1 MSRGLRAALLDFIV
15 MLHKFFQW
23 VYRVRRPGSNPLYR
37 KIEGRSKERDLIQ
50 YFHQFGDYDTANSQ
64 RSRWLLK
71 GISKVVSFIL
81 ILALA
86 IWFAYES
93 YHGLLIYD

>member
-1 MSRGLRAALLDFIV
+1 

-23 VYRVRRPGSNPLYR
+23 RYRRNRPGSNPLYR
-37 KIEGRSKERDLIQ
+37 KIEKRSRERDLIH
-50 YFHQFGDYDTANSQ
+50 YFHEFGDENSGNTHT
-64 RSRWLLK
+64 SHWLLK
-71 GISKVVSFIL
+71 GISKIVAVMV

-86 IWFAYES
+86 VWFAYES